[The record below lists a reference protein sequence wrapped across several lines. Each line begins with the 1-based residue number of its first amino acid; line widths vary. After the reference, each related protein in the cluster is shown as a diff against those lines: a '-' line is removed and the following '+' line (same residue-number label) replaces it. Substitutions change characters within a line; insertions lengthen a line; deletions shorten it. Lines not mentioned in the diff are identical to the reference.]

1 MRSIQYLAV
10 FLIAF
15 FPMLQAQFDVASN
28 RLFIYQDGDSIGL
41 PYYSNLSLDE
51 VYNDTKLAIV
61 VLHGASRNADDYY
74 DRMYAIVNG
83 VDMDSTMIIAPQ
95 FLRTED
101 LDANNL
107 SENVLYWTNTTNW
120 TAGYTSGNTSAHNR
134 PFRISSYSVM
144 DTLLYR
150 IATNNPVLTQ
160 IVFVGFSAGG
170 QFVNRY
176 VGGNDVTERL
186 LQEFNLSIRYIV
198 GSPSSYLY
206 MNNERRTNGSVDEFA
221 VPSGC
226 SGYNDYKYGLND
238 LNSYMSTAGSDSIRA
253 RYSRREVIYLIGGS
267 DDGGTTDCQSMTQG
281 NHRYERSIIYFNYLQ
296 YYFGPEILERHQ
308 RAIIPNIDHDS

>member
-120 TAGYTSGNTSAHNR
+120 TAGYTSGYSSAHNR
-134 PFRISSYSVM
+134 PFRISSNSVM
-144 DTLLYR
+144 DT
-150 IATNNPVLTQ
+150 
-160 IVFVGFSAGG
+160 
-170 QFVNRY
+170 
-176 VGGNDVTERL
+176 
-186 LQEFNLSIRYIV
+186 
-198 GSPSSYLY
+198 
-206 MNNERRTNGSVDEFA
+206 
-221 VPSGC
+221 
-226 SGYNDYKYGLND
+226 
-238 LNSYMSTAGSDSIRA
+238 
-253 RYSRREVIYLIGGS
+253 
-267 DDGGTTDCQSMTQG
+267 
-281 NHRYERSIIYFNYLQ
+281 
-296 YYFGPEILERHQ
+296 
-308 RAIIPNIDHDS
+308 

>member
-74 DRMYAIVNG
+74 DRMYAIVNC

-150 IATNNPVLTQ
+150 IATNNPVLTK

-198 GSPSSYLY
+198 GSPSSYFY
-206 MNNERRTNGSVDEFA
+206 MNNERRTNGSVD
-221 VPSGC
+221 
-226 SGYNDYKYGLND
+226 
-238 LNSYMSTAGSDSIRA
+238 
-253 RYSRREVIYLIGGS
+253 
-267 DDGGTTDCQSMTQG
+267 
-281 NHRYERSIIYFNYLQ
+281 
-296 YYFGPEILERHQ
+296 
-308 RAIIPNIDHDS
+308 